1 LFTQNLTIF
10 GIVMFFTNII
20 IIGLLKILRWTLM
33 NIFAIMELFH
43 KEKIGNSQKSLPNHK
58 RYQDQAIIR

>member
-1 LFTQNLTIF
+1 
-10 GIVMFFTNII
+10 MFFTNII

-43 KEKIGNSQKSLPNHK
+43 KEKIGNSQKSLPNHN
-58 RYQDQAIIR
+58 RYQGQAIIK